1 MIKIKENIDT
11 YRLRYMKSNT
21 IKYLY
26 DISKNTLLHYLKTLV
41 LEPVLITTDDNELI
55 GYWTGTE
62 FMNKEKTIEYFMKYD
77 SNIYAYM
84 KHVRMPKINE
94 HDIKEQ
100 SHE

>member
-1 MIKIKENIDT
+1 MIKIKENVDT

-26 DISKNTLLHYLKTLV
+26 DVSKNTLLHYLESLI
-41 LEPVLITTDDNELI
+41 LEPVLITTDNNELI

-62 FMNKEKTIEYFMKYD
+62 FMNKEKTIEYFMKFD
-77 SNIYAYM
+77 SNIYEYM
-84 KHVRMPKINE
+84 KYVRMPKINE

-100 SHE
+100 FHE